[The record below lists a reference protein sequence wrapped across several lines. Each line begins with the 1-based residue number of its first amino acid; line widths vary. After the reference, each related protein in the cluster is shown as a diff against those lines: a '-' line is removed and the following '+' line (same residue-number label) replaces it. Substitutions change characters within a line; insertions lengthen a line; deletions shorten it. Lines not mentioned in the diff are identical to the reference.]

1 LDCQV
6 YKKYKAK
13 SADFLIDMFKEKTT
27 LYLWQSESN
36 VLKTTGHTVRERMF
50 VGTGIGE
57 NSGFCD
63 REQTDYGFR
72 SDCAVLWG

>member
-1 LDCQV
+1 V
-6 YKKYKAK
+6 AIRIK
-13 SADFLIDMFKEKTT
+13 SPK
-27 LYLWQSESN
+27 N
-36 VLKTTGHTVRERMF
+36 TGHTVRERMF